1 MKIFKLIISS
11 LLLFVL
17 IVPLFIFAYRTV
29 VNYPSHVQEFLDSG
43 YDSTW
48 DFYAEWCPE
57 NEWGYPYIKKMKS
70 WEERI
75 HNCHVMMQMDVNTNR
90 SAKEVS
96 LVATIILSI
105 MLIFYSVFYIRWLKK
120 SYF

>member
-1 MKIFKLIISS
+1 MKIFKLMIFS

-17 IVPLFIFAYRTV
+17 IVPLFIFAYRTAINV
-29 VNYPSHVQEFLDSG
+29 PSHVQEFVDSS

-57 NEWGYPYIKKMKS
+57 NEWGYPYIKEMKS

-90 SAKEVS
+90 TVKEIG

-120 SYF
+120 NYF